1 MKLRKIIIKLRQML
15 RRRQRFFPQDRELE
29 TILQSVQRDFGP

>member
-15 RRRQRFFPQDRELE
+15 KRRRRIFPQDRELE
-29 TILQSVQRDFGP
+29 TILQSVQHDFGP